1 MVNHSTLTGKD
12 CKKDTE
18 CGEIAGEICDE
29 GRREIPF
36 LIFNSLFA
44 SIRPPTGTLHVKEFE
59 PMTVTV
65 TVVTS
70 PMSHS
75 VSQRSKLSI
84 FKFWWK

>member
-1 MVNHSTLTGKD
+1 M
-12 CKKDTE
+12 
-18 CGEIAGEICDE
+18 
-29 GRREIPF
+29 REIPF

-65 TVVTS
+65 TVVSS

-75 VSQRSKLSI
+75 RSPKGASSVFLNFGGNDGHI
-84 FKFWWK
+84 DTRIGKVEI